1 MKVEILTKNDSN
13 RNIQQGII
21 SKLRD
26 YIEYKNLEPGD
37 KLPSERMLSER
48 FQVSRSSIREAIQ
61 KLEFFGILK
70 SRPQSGTFVA
80 NIGRVAMSGML
91 DEILRLEDPDFK
103 SLVETRILLELKTV
117 RLASLRR
124 TDQDLEKMRAALDAY
139 TTKVLN
145 GEKAVEED
153 LLFHLAVAQAS
164 KNSTMNTFML
174 IITPE
179 IITNFEKYHV
189 CDANLSFNGIQEHE
203 DIYGAIK
210 ERDPQKAKEKMKAHF
225 KVLYQYC
232 YNTKE

>member
-1 MKVEILTKNDSN
+1 MDMKVEILTKNEND
-13 RNIQQGII
+13 NIQLGII

-37 KLPSERMLSER
+37 KLPSERMLSEK
-48 FQVSRSSIREAIQ
+48 FQVSRSNIREAIQ

-70 SRPQSGTFVA
+70 SRPQSGTFIA

-91 DEILRLEDPDFK
+91 DDILKLEDPDFK

-117 RLASLRR
+117 KLASLRR
-124 TDQDLEKMRAALDAY
+124 TEEDLQKLSEALEAY
-139 TTKVLN
+139 KEKVLN
-145 GEKAVEED
+145 GKDAVEED
-153 LLFHLAVAQAS
+153 LLFHLAIAKAS

-174 IITPE
+174 MITPE

-189 CDANLSFNGIQEHE
+189 CDSSLSNQGIHEHQEIF
-203 DIYGAIK
+203 DAIK
-210 ERDPQKAKEKMKAHF
+210 DQNPQRAKEKMKAHF

-232 YNTKE
+232 YNT